1 MPRLTK
7 EQEQELKDIVFDRL
21 GDMID
26 PDNIVLQYISLKPAL
41 LVLYNP
47 DNIPTNVIE
56 DEWEMAKKGT
66 GFEDVKIYV
75 MEKEEPEIEQGEQ

>member
-47 DNIPTNVIE
+47 DNIPEDVIV
-56 DEWEMAKKGT
+56 DEWEIAKKGT

-75 MEKEEPEIEQGEQ
+75 MKKEEPEIE